1 MLKTLKTTVVS
12 LTISTLVL
20 FSSSALAGK
29 FDDVT
34 LRVATWGGL
43 WKGNIEENIVPKFE
57 AEGGKVEFIT
67 GSPAA
72 NFAKIIAA
80 RGEAPFDVV
89 EILAAQVKDYH
100 ELDVL
105 HELDLQLIPNTEFL
119 ASNRYNESVVGSW
132 ETQEV
137 ICYHKDKFAEEG
149 IPVPTTYR
157 DLVHP
162 KIAGRLLFPD
172 INSGG
177 GLPGL
182 AGVAFAE
189 GGNETNI
196 KPGLKLVTDMNV
208 LKFWARGGESM
219 AQFESGDIIAAVVHA
234 GWCLRSKTRA
244 GQNVASVHPRINDD
258 LVGVASEGWFGVMKN
273 SKNVEAAQ
281 WYINEFISAD
291 YQLKMATQTGLVP
304 VNQSVFEEM
313 AKDPV
318 VAEMIVLDP
327 EKVSNQLRID
337 YSKVIIADWTDQ
349 WNRAIAAQ

>member
-1 MLKTLKTTVVS
+1 MLKTVRN
-12 LTISTLVL
+12 TLAGLSAVIL
-20 FSSSALAGK
+20 ISSSAVAGQ
-29 FDDVT
+29 FDGVT
-34 LRVATWGGL
+34 LLVGTWGGL
-43 WKGNIEENIVPKFE
+43 WKENQVENIVSKFE
-57 AEGGKVEFIT
+57 AEGGKVEFVT

-72 NFAKIIAA
+72 NFAKIVAA

-105 HELDLQLIPNTEFL
+105 QPLDLSLIPNTQFL
-119 ASNRYNESVVGSW
+119 AENRYNESLVGSW

-137 ICYHKDKFAEEG
+137 ICYHQDKFAEES

-162 KIAGRLLFPD
+162 KLAGRLQFPD

-189 GGNETNI
+189 GGNETDI
-196 KPGLKLVTDMNV
+196 EAGLNLVKDMNV
-208 LKFWARGGESM
+208 LKFWARGGETM

-234 GWCLRSKTRA
+234 GWCLRTKKLA
-244 GQNVASVHPRINDD
+244 GQNVTSVHPRINDD
-258 LVGVASEGWFGVMKN
+258 HVGVASEGWWGVMKN
-273 SKNVEAAQ
+273 SKNAEAAQ
-281 WYINEFISAD
+281 WYINQFISAD
-291 YQLKMATQTGLVP
+291 YQLKMATKTGLVP
-304 VNQSVFEEM
+304 VNQSVFEAM
-313 AKDPV
+313 ADDPL

-327 EKVSNQLRID
+327 EKVANQLRVD
-337 YSKVIIADWTDQ
+337 YSKVIISDWTDQ
-349 WNRAIAAQ
+349 WNRAIAQ